1 MTQCFTYCSRH
12 CEVPWRG
19 ERRVRVLRIERLSFL
34 AVMVLAVMVFTMALL
49 AGQAFAGGPRW
60 VTGTSYFNRPGIP
73 VAWAGGQVRY
83 YTDQGPLSSTVDN
96 AAANALV
103 AAAAAPWNGVVYA
116 TVNISQGGTLAE
128 DVNGS
133 NTSAGPGGV
142 VFPAD
147 VQSTNLG
154 VPLAVLYDA
163 DGSLTDAMLGQG
175 ASDPADCWQNGVTES
190 VDNITQNGV
199 IVHAVLVL
207 NGLCTGGPEAQLQ
220 MQYQLE
226 RMFGRVLGLGW
237 SQLADNVF
245 TGTPV
250 PTLADQQSWPIM
262 HPIDVRC
269 GPYTYQCMVNPFTLR
284 MDDQAALGRLYPV
297 TSQNIAQYPGKQD
310 IWKSS
315 IGISGQA
322 LFADGQPMQGV
333 NLVVRY
339 ISPDYSRLWAGS
351 LVSVVTGN
359 GFRGNAG
366 NPVTGYASAGG
377 ARFDQFGSVS
387 SAEEGYF
394 SILGTPQT
402 LEPGRTGE
410 GLLFIPEAI
419 NPLYTGEFSV
429 GPYTMEQ
436 VKPSGVLSPFVQS
449 GVANGANYSETFTAS
464 NSAADRHFGLDGTET
479 APADVPSSGYW
490 TEQFAEYGHT
500 GWYGLKVQANRSFTV
515 ETMALDQLG
524 NATRAK
530 AMPVIGIWNGSD
542 PLGSAPD
549 ARSAAAFN
557 GAVTAGTT
565 AAASTVAAEQVRIAI
580 ADQRGDG
587 RPDYIYQARVL
598 YADHISPAA
607 ISPGGGTVT
616 ITGMG
621 FRAGNTVT
629 INGVPATVTS
639 GTATEMVVD
648 APPMGIVGGAAGAP
662 VDVTVSD
669 PVTGGSTTMSAALA
683 YSSSARGVTDQL
695 VVISGGGQA
704 VSSAINFAPVEME
717 VTDGAGNAVPHALV
731 QVYQTVTT
739 YQQCSGHGRCAPP
752 QLLGAANTAERS
764 DANGMISVDPLQ
776 IANRAQTVN
785 IVATAEARGVVRVA
799 LSKHP

>member
-1 MTQCFTYCSRH
+1 ML
-12 CEVPWRG
+12 
-19 ERRVRVLRIERLSFL
+19 RRMLRIKTLAFIALMAFL
-34 AVMVLAVMVFTMALL
+34 AA
-49 AGQAFAGGPRW
+49 QAFAGGPRW

-83 YTDQGPLSSTVDN
+83 YTDQGPLSATVDN

-116 TVNISQGGTLAE
+116 TANISQGGTLAE
-128 DVNGS
+128 DVSGS
-133 NTSAGPGGV
+133 NTSAGPNGV

-147 VQSTNLG
+147 VQSTNVG
-154 VPLAVLYDA
+154 VPLAILYDA

-207 NGLCTGGPEAQLQ
+207 NGLCAGGPEAQLQ

-297 TSQNIAQYPGKQD
+297 TSQNIAQYPGKQN
-310 IWKSS
+310 IWTST
-315 IGISGQA
+315 IWISGRA

-333 NLVVRY
+333 NIVVRY
-339 ISPDYSRLWAGS
+339 ISPDYNRLWAGS
-351 LVSVVTGN
+351 LVSVVTGS
-359 GFRGNAG
+359 GFRGSAG
-366 NPVTGYASAGG
+366 NPVTGYTGAGG
-377 ARFDQFGSVS
+377 ARFDRFGSVS
-387 SAEEGYF
+387 SADEGYF
-394 SILGTPQT
+394 NILGTPQT
-402 LEPGRTGE
+402 LEPGRPWE
-410 GLLFIPEAI
+410 YLLFIPEPI

-429 GPYTMEQ
+429 GPYTMDQ
-436 VKPSGVLSPFVQS
+436 VKPSGVLSPFVQ
-449 GVANGANYSETFTAS
+449 GVVANGANYSETFTAS
-464 NSAADRHFGLDGTET
+464 NSAADRHFGLDGTEA

-490 TEQFAEYGHT
+490 TEQLAEYGHT

-515 ETMALDQLG
+515 ETTALDQLG
-524 NATRAK
+524 NATQAK

-542 PLGSAPD
+542 PLGSPPD
-549 ARSAAAFN
+549 ANSPSAFN

-565 AAASTVAAEQVRIAI
+565 AAASTVAAQPVRIAI

-587 RPDYIYQARVL
+587 RPDYAYQARVL
-598 YADHISPAA
+598 YADHISPAVLGL
-607 ISPGGGTVT
+607 GGGTVT

-621 FRAGNTVT
+621 FRAGNTVA

-639 GTATEMVVD
+639 GTATQMVVD
-648 APPMGIVGGAAGAP
+648 APPLSVVSPNAALGGAAGAP

-669 PVTGGSTTMSAALA
+669 PATGGSTTMSAVLA
-683 YSSSARGVTDQL
+683 YSSTSHSVTDQL
-695 VVISGGGQA
+695 LVVSGGGQV
-704 VSSAINFAPVEME
+704 VSSAINFAPVVME

-739 YQQCSGHGRCAPP
+739 YQQCAGRGRCAPP
-752 QLLGAANTAERS
+752 ELLGAANTAERS

-776 IANRAQTVN
+776 IANRPQTVN
-785 IVATAEARGVVRVA
+785 IVATAESRGLVRVA
-799 LSKHP
+799 LAKHP